1 MAETKQFLDA
11 EGLKLVK
18 NDYNGKIDKKVSETD
33 LETKVTQKGFAKTND
48 VVTKDGMDEDLK
60 DYAKSA
66 EVEKDYVK
74 KETGKGLSTNDFD
87 ADAKAITDKADATYA
102 TKTEVGAKMD
112 EATANSTFVKETE
125 FDGKVKGV
133 VGSVYKPK
141 GSKANYAAIKAVE
154 NPEVGDVYNAE
165 DTGANYVYVGAGQG
179 EDQSG
184 WDKLSETVSLDG
196 LAGKDEL
203 PEAIPTATI
212 QSILNGTE

>member
-33 LETKVTQKGFAKTND
+33 LETKVTQKGFAKTDD

-87 ADAKAITDKADATYA
+87 EDAKAITDKADATYA

-112 EATANSTFVKETE
+112 TTTANSTFVKETE

-133 VGSVYKPK
+133 VGSVYRPK
-141 GSKANYAAIKAVE
+141 GSKASYTEIQAIVDAVE
-154 NPEVGDVYNAE
+154 GDVWNAL
-165 DTGANYVYVGAGQG
+165 DTGANYAYTAEG
-179 EDQSG
+179 D
-184 WDKLSETVSLDG
+184 WDKLSENFNTDG

-212 QSILNGTE
+212 QSILNGTD